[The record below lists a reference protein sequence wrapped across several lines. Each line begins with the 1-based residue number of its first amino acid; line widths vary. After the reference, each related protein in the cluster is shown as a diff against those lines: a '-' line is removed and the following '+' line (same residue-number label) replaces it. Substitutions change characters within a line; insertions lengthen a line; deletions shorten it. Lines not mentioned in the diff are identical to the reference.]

1 VKTVTINRRGV
12 EDATGL
18 EALVNLYPNPSNGKF
33 KVVVEAGQQ
42 SDLSIGVYN
51 LLGAKVADVPT
62 NGMRSGTFDVNAEG
76 LSSGIYL
83 VKITSGGQTAIRK
96 VNIQR

>member
-1 VKTVTINRRGV
+1 
-12 EDATGL
+12 
-18 EALVNLYPNPSNGKF
+18 
-33 KVVVEAGQQ
+33 
-42 SDLSIGVYN
+42 VYN